1 MVVPV
6 ALIKTCRPHQWI
18 KNLFVAAP
26 LMFAR
31 RIDDPT
37 AVVQTIIAVICFCL
51 LSSSVYFLNDIVDV
65 ERDRAHPLKRYRPIA
80 AGALP
85 IPVARVAAGLFAV
98 AALATSALLAPELA
112 AVAVAYL
119 ALNVAYSLWLKRIP
133 FVDVA
138 CISLGYVLRV
148 LGGAFAISVPPS
160 GWLLLCTL
168 LLAAFL
174 GFGKRAHELRVSGEK
189 RSTQR
194 VVLER
199 YRPGVLHAL
208 LIVLAALTIAAY
220 AAYTVSLHAFRSFG
234 TRGLLFTVPFVA
246 FGVIRF
252 LWITGRKPDAESPT
266 DSMLRDAPFL
276 TNLTLYVVAIVL
288 IIYVRT

>member
-1 MVVPV
+1 MLV
-6 ALIKTCRPHQWI
+6 AAIVKTCRPHQWI

-26 LMFAR
+26 LVFAR

-37 AVVQTIIAVICFCL
+37 AVVQTIIAVVCFCL

-65 ERDRAHPLKRYRPIA
+65 ERDRAHPLKCHRPIA
-80 AGALP
+80 SGTLP

-98 AALATSALLAPELA
+98 AALATSALLAPALA
-112 AVAVAYL
+112 AVAVGYL
-119 ALNVAYSLWLKRIP
+119 TLNLAYSLRLKRIP

-148 LGGAFAISVPPS
+148 LGGAFAIGVPPS
-160 GWLLLCTL
+160 TWLLLCTL

-174 GFGKRAHELRVSGEK
+174 GFGKRAHELRVAGEK

-194 VVLER
+194 IVLDR
-199 YRPGVLHAL
+199 YSAGVLRAL
-208 LIVLAALTIAAY
+208 LVILAGLTIAAY
-220 AAYTVSLHAFRSFG
+220 AAYTVSPHAFRSFG
-234 TRGLLFTVPFVA
+234 TRRLLFTVPFVA

-276 TNLTLYVVAIVL
+276 VNLGLYSVAIVL
-288 IIYVRT
+288 IIYCRP